1 MERCES
7 DVMSFVDYFF
17 PHHWVL
23 NYAFAYQGFIVGT
36 IAGACRFYNHSGT
49 WRCDYID
56 HFKCKSEILWSPNS
70 SVSAMIT
77 EPSDSI
83 SLSRWKHPTRER
95 IICAREEK
103 VSFQSNQQSEG
114 SFLPWFISFRLM
126 LVMEA
131 LVSLKLLNGITNLW
145 SPLCSYVQVIP
156 IGL

>member
-77 EPSDSI
+77 EPRDSI

-103 VSFQSNQQSEG
+103 VSFQSDQQSEG
-114 SFLPWFISFRLM
+114 SFLPWFIWFIYCLSWKHWYSWNYWIELLICDLLFA
-126 LVMEA
+126 VMY
-131 LVSLKLLNGITNLW
+131 KW
-145 SPLCSYVQVIP
+145 FQ
-156 IGL
+156 